1 MASSRRDT
9 LSSGHVTASSRHA
22 TASSTAADILDAAER
37 LVQSRGFNGFSYAD
51 VSSELGITK
60 AALHYHFAGKA
71 ELGESLIS
79 RYNERFDAALEAID
93 ATEMS
98 AADKL
103 LAYCE
108 LYRGTLR
115 GQRMCLCGMLA
126 AEYNTLGEPMRVAI
140 GTFFDHNRDWLAAL
154 LESGRKASALGFEGP
169 SEKAAQTIIAA
180 LEGAMLVAR
189 PYNDTAVLDVVI
201 DRLLADFALKQ
212 PA

>member
-1 MASSRRDT
+1 MSRGDLKEVRMASSRRDT
-9 LSSGHVTASSRHA
+9 P
-22 TASSTAADILDAAER
+22 SSTASDILDAAER

-71 ELGESLIS
+71 ELGESLIT
-79 RYNERFDAALEAID
+79 RYNERFDAALAAID
-93 ATEMS
+93 STELS
-98 AADKL
+98 APDKL

-126 AEYNTLGEPMRVAI
+126 AEYNTLGEPMRDAL

-154 LESGRKASALGFEGP
+154 LENGREAGTLRFTGP
-169 SEKAAQTIIAA
+169 VDQAAQTIVAA

-189 PYNDTAVLDVVI
+189 PYQNTTVLDVVI
-201 DRLLADFALKQ
+201 ERLLGDFAVKQ
-212 PA
+212 SA

>member
-9 LSSGHVTASSRHA
+9 P
-22 TASSTAADILDAAER
+22 SSTASDILDAAER

-79 RYNERFDAALEAID
+79 RYNERFDAALAAID
-93 ATEMS
+93 STGSS
-98 AADKL
+98 APDKL

-126 AEYNTLGEPMRVAI
+126 AEYNTLGEPMRDAL

-154 LESGRKASALGFEGP
+154 LETGREAGTLRFTGP
-169 SEKAAQTIIAA
+169 VDQAAQTIVAA

-189 PYNDTAVLDVVI
+189 PYQNTTVLDVVI
-201 DRLLADFALKQ
+201 ERLLGDFAVKQ
-212 PA
+212 SA

>member
-9 LSSGHVTASSRHA
+9 P
-22 TASSTAADILDAAER
+22 SSTASDILDTAER

-79 RYNERFDAALEAID
+79 RYNERFDAALVAID
-93 ATEMS
+93 ASEMPP
-98 AADKL
+98 ADKL

-108 LYRGTLR
+108 LYRGTLA

-126 AEYNTLGEPMRVAI
+126 AEYNTLGEPMREAI
-140 GTFFDHNRDWLAAL
+140 GRFFDHNRDWLAAL
-154 LESGRKASALGFEGP
+154 LESGREAGALGFAGP
-169 SEKAAQTIIAA
+169 VDQAAQTIIAA

-189 PYNDTAVLDVVI
+189 PYRDTAVLDAVI
-201 DRLLADFALKQ
+201 ERLLADFALTRS
-212 PA
+212 A

>member
-1 MASSRRDT
+1 MVGSRR
-9 LSSGHVTASSRHA
+9 GTASSRGAGASPNTA
-22 TASSTAADILDAAER
+22 TDILDAAER

-79 RYNERFDAALEAID
+79 RYNERFDAALVAIEARQMP
-93 ATEMS
+93 AP
-98 AADKL
+98 DKL

-108 LYRGTLR
+108 LYRDTLR

-126 AEYNTLGEPMRVAI
+126 AEYNTLGEPMREAI
-140 GTFFDHNRDWLAAL
+140 GRFFDHNRDWLAAL
-154 LESGRKASALGFEGP
+154 LDNGRKAGTMGFAGP
-169 SEKAAQTIIAA
+169 VDQAAQTIIAA

-189 PYNDTAVLDVVI
+189 PYRDTAVLDAVI
-201 DRLLADFALKQ
+201 ERLLADFALKE